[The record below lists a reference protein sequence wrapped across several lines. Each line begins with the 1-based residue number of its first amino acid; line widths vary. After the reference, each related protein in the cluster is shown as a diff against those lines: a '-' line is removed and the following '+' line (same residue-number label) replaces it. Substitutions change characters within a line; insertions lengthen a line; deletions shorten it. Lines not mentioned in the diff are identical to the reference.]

1 MPSLLVDVIQ
11 QAIDGFLYGSTY
23 ALIAIGFTMIF
34 GVMQRLNIAFGATA
48 LVGAY
53 VGAIVGGLLGEA
65 FLPVFLVA
73 VIASGVVGLV
83 VQLTCFQFMP
93 VGYPLA
99 PLIASVGMLFFI
111 DEIIVHSTEGMPYPF
126 PTVFGDVMLEWG
138 PWFFRG
144 DLLFVFG
151 VSLLATLVLLFLI
164 YRTRL
169 GLATRAVSQQPIAAQ
184 LCGIRLTRVN
194 NITFALS
201 GMLGGIAGAMVASAV
216 GVLSPLLA
224 VPITVKGLVAAV
236 VGGLASIPGAIVA
249 GLIIGVLEA
258 LSLQAFGVTYRDMLV
273 LFLLFAFLIF
283 RPGGIVP
290 SGVGQD

>member
-1 MPSLLVDVIQ
+1 MPPWTDLVQ
-11 QAIDGFLYGSTY
+11 QATDGFLYGSTY

-34 GVMQRLNIAFGATA
+34 GVMEKLNMAFGVTA
-48 LVGAY
+48 LLGAY
-53 VGAIVGGLLGEA
+53 VGAVVGRLLGES

-73 VIASGVVGLV
+73 VVAAGVIGLV
-83 VQLTCFQFMP
+83 VQLACFQFMP

-111 DEIIVHSTEGMPYPF
+111 DEIIVQATEGMPYPF
-126 PTVFGDVMLEWG
+126 PTVLGDTMLEWG
-138 PWFFRG
+138 PWVLRG
-144 DLLFVFG
+144 DLLLVFG
-151 VSLLATLVLLFLI
+151 VSVVATLALLFLI

-194 NITFALS
+194 NITFVLS
-201 GMLGGIAGAMVASAV
+201 GMLGGIAGAMTASAV

-249 GLIIGVLEA
+249 GLLIGVLEA
-258 LSLQAFGVTYRDMLV
+258 LSLQAFGVTYRDLLV

-283 RPGGIVP
+283 RPGGIVTA
-290 SGVGQD
+290 GGGRE

>member
-1 MPSLLVDVIQ
+1 MPSLLIDVIQ
-11 QAIDGFLYGSTY
+11 QATDGFLYGSTY
-23 ALIAIGFTMIF
+23 ALIAIGFTWIF
-34 GVMQRLNIAFGATA
+34 GVMEKLNMAFGVTA

-65 FLPVFLVA
+65 FLAVFLIA
-73 VIASGVVGLV
+73 VVASGVVGLI
-83 VQLTCFQFMP
+83 VQLACFQFMP

-111 DEIIVHSTEGMPYPF
+111 DEIIVQSTAGMPHPF
-126 PTVFGDVMLEWG
+126 PTVFGDVMLELG
-138 PWFFRG
+138 PWFIRG

-151 VSLLATLVLLFLI
+151 VSVLAMLALLFLI

-194 NITFALS
+194 NITFVLS
-201 GMLGGIAGAMVASAV
+201 GMLGGIAGAMTASAV

-249 GLIIGVLEA
+249 GLLIGVLEA

-283 RPGGIVP
+283 RPGGIIP
-290 SGVGQD
+290 SGAGRD